1 MIIPVVNLPG
11 AASRKDVTF
20 SRIFVNP
27 DKVGYVNNYD
37 WFHEAAVDV
46 LNSPN
51 TKTLRGGLVVG
62 YHKDFGAW
70 LPLLLPVKAVSGTTV
85 TLHGLWKDYLTA
97 LYSSNFIISTYEND
111 ASTPVVSVSNVT
123 VTHSSITENVSQNET
138 SFTVS
143 GTVYD
148 KLASL
153 QIQKFGLVTVVPYES
168 GILLNENAKSP
179 FYHVPITGVVLK
191 EAVKPVYEDNAKKE
205 AAYRL
210 FRYLRSQGQTE
221 LFTTYD
227 F

>member
-11 AASRKDVTF
+11 AASRKDVTY

-27 DKVGYVNNYD
+27 DKVEYVNNYD

-85 TLHGLWKDYLTA
+85 TLHGLWRGYLTA
-97 LYSSNFIISTYEND
+97 LYSSDFIISTYEND

-123 VTHSSITENVSQNET
+123 VTRSSITENVSQNET

-143 GTVYD
+143 GAVYN

>member
-11 AASRKDVTF
+11 VASRKDVTF

-27 DKVGYVNNYD
+27 DKVAYVNNYD

-85 TLHGLWKDYLTA
+85 TLHGLWKGYLTA
-97 LYSSNFIISTYEND
+97 LYSSNFTISTYEND
-111 ASTPVVSVSNVT
+111 ASNLVVSVSNVT

-153 QIQKFGLVTVVPYES
+153 QIQKFGFVTVVPYES

-179 FYHVPITGVVLK
+179 FYHVPIAGVVLK
-191 EAVKPVYEDNAKKE
+191 EAIKPVSEGNDKKE

-210 FRYLRSQGQTE
+210 IRYLRSHGQTE

>member
-27 DKVGYVNNYD
+27 DKVGYINNYD

-70 LPLLLPVKAVSGTTV
+70 LPLLLPVKDVSGTTV
-85 TLHGLWKDYLTA
+85 TLHGLWKGYLTA
-97 LYSSNFIISTYEND
+97 LYSSNFTISTYEND
-111 ASTPVVSVSNVT
+111 ASNLLVSVSNVT

-143 GTVYD
+143 GTAYN

-153 QIQKFGLVTVVPYES
+153 QIQKFGFVTVVPYES
-168 GILLNENAKSP
+168 GIILNENAKSP
-179 FYHVPITGVVLK
+179 FYHVPIAGVVLK
-191 EAVKPVYEDNAKKE
+191 EAIKPVSDSNDKKE
-205 AAYRL
+205 ATYRL
-210 FRYLRSQGQTE
+210 FRYLRAQGQTE